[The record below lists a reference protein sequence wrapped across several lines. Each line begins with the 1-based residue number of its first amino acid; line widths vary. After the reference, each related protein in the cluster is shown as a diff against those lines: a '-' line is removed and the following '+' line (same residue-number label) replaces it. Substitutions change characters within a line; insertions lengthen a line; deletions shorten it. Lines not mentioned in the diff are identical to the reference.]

1 MEKTVNPMP
10 IKKTLTDYLRLW
22 FKWFLDP
29 LGGFFNRLG
38 ITPNMMTMLGL
49 LGNTV
54 GAYFLAR
61 GEMLTGGLFVL
72 LMTPIDALD
81 GTMAR
86 LRGESSDFGAFVD
99 SVTDRYSELII
110 YGGLLYHFLYLGEPV
125 GGLLVFGAAAGSVLV
140 SYVKARAE
148 GLGYEAKVGLLTR
161 VERYLVLAPVFGFQS
176 AFHWA
181 CDHCCLCK
189 YHCLAAHLACPWSG
203 ACKDEEAGDLEC
215 LKDFLLVHL
224 KYGFTGSSLCLAR
237 WQEPGW
243 QRAKPNA
250 ADMNPEIVWDLLTY
264 LLIGGIIGA
273 RLWHI
278 LTPPPSSGITAG
290 WYFTHPLDALAIW
303 KGGLGIPGAVIG
315 GHDRF
320 VFLRSQ
326 A

>member
-1 MEKTVNPMP
+1 MTERLAKSMP
-10 IKKTLTDYLRLW
+10 VKKTLTDYLRLW

-54 GAYFLAR
+54 GAYYLAR

-72 LMTPIDALD
+72 LMTPVDALD

-110 YGGLLYHFLYLGEPV
+110 YGGLLYYFLSLGDPL

-161 VERYLVLAPVFGFQS
+161 VERYIVLAPSLVFNQVLVG
-176 AFHWA
+176 
-181 CDHCCLCK
+181 
-189 YHCLAAHLACPWSG
+189 LA
-203 ACKDEEAGDLEC
+203 
-215 LKDFLLVHL
+215 
-224 KYGFTGSSLCLAR
+224 
-237 WQEPGW
+237 
-243 QRAKPNA
+243 
-250 ADMNPEIVWDLLTY
+250 
-264 LLIGGIIGA
+264 IIA
-273 RLWHI
+273 VFAN
-278 LTPPPSSGITAG
+278 ITA
-290 WYFTHPLDALAIW
+290 LQRIW
-303 KGGLGIPGAVIG
+303 HVRA
-315 GHDRF
+315 
-320 VFLRSQ
+320 Q
-326 A
+326 AHTKMKKQEI